1 MSSGQED
8 LLKKD
13 KLPLKRTLKTKFR
26 QHAYARKV
34 LVTFM
39 SYAHQN
45 LCHVA
50 MKKIISYCKTKHPTK
65 EQVKKNKRKMSKWNY
80 DNKSVY
86 VRKDLAY
93 K

>member
-8 LLKKD
+8 LLKKE

-39 SYAHQN
+39 SYG
-45 LCHVA
+45 
-50 MKKIISYCKTKHPTK
+50 
-65 EQVKKNKRKMSKWNY
+65 
-80 DNKSVY
+80 
-86 VRKDLAY
+86 
-93 K
+93 